1 MRLSKRL
8 SVCALS
14 LLLPACA
21 AKEIPTVSI
30 DGAIRSF
37 KPIPNSKAAPCVMQK
52 AVAEHNSVLA
62 THQTGKET
70 IYKAPCET
78 DKPQGGTPQK
88 VASNAR

>member
-1 MRLSKRL
+1 
-8 SVCALS
+8 
-14 LLLPACA
+14 
-21 AKEIPTVSI
+21 
-30 DGAIRSF
+30 
-37 KPIPNSKAAPCVMQK
+37 MQK

-78 DKPQGGTPQK
+78 DKPQGGTPQQ